1 MVVATIRVPV
11 PLDNRRELVQTLQ
24 SLLVPIRNQKGCL
37 SYHFYFEIGD
47 EDALCLIEEWETQ
60 SDLNNHLKSSDFAVL
75 HGAIN
80 MLKGQSEIE
89 FKLLSQTGGI
99 EAVEAIRRKVNQ

>member
-1 MVVATIRVPV
+1 MVVATIRVLV

-24 SLLVPIRNQKGCL
+24 SLLAPIRNQKGCL

-60 SDLNNHLKSSDFAVL
+60 ADLDTHLKSDDFAVL
-75 HGAIN
+75 LGSITL
-80 MLKGQSEIE
+80 LKGQSEIE
-89 FKLLSQTGGI
+89 FKLLSQTAGI
-99 EAVEAIRRKVNQ
+99 EAVEATRRKVNP